1 MKNRNY
7 VSFSIYGDIEKY
19 FNILEYNIDILK
31 RNNFKI
37 VLYCEE
43 INILYLKTIF
53 KDILIINGF
62 INGVNNKMLWRLNP
76 IFSDFTDTFF
86 SRDADSKITDREIT
100 LMNNFIDS
108 NYNFHIIR
116 DHVLHYM
123 PIMGG
128 LFGIKKDIYNILTS
142 NSLPNKI
149 KKVKNKYNYD
159 QLYLSDYIYPIVISN
174 TLIHTSSYYY
184 KNENYFKIDKALT
197 YCGMYDN
204 FSLAK
209 FDKEKDHINIINRPP
224 IFYIVGKIFRYKWFL
239 YIKKNNAK

>member
-1 MKNRNY
+1 MKSRNY
-7 VSFSIYGDIEKY
+7 ISFSIYGDIEKY
-19 FNILEYNIDILK
+19 LSILTYNIEFIQK
-31 RNNFKI
+31 YNFEI

-43 INILYLKTIF
+43 KNIAYLKTIF
-53 KDILIINGF
+53 KDIFIINGF
-62 INGVNNKMLWRLNP
+62 INGIENKMLWRLNP
-76 IFSDFTDTFF
+76 MFSNFSDCFF
-86 SRDADSKITDREIT
+86 ARDADSKITEREVN
-100 LMNNFIDS
+100 LMNIFIDS

-116 DHVLHYM
+116 DHELHYM

-142 NSLPNKI
+142 NSLLNRI

-159 QLYLSDYIYPIVISN
+159 QLYLSDYIYPIVISY

-184 KNENYFKIDKALT
+184 KNENYFEIDKALT

-204 FSLAK
+204 LTLAK

-224 IFYIVGKIFRYKWFL
+224 IYYIVGKIFRYKWFL